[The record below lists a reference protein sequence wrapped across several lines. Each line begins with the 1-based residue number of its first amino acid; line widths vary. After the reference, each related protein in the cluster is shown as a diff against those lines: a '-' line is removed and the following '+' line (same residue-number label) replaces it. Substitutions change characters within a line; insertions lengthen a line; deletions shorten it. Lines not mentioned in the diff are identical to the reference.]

1 MVFSCTGVTSSDG
14 LVGGD
19 DGFGSKLPSAAPRRD
34 SLVSSTREMTMLL
47 YLYWDWPL
55 GCLPNKASES
65 SKTPHT
71 ELTRDICALFDQ
83 TSRLHSYWCLSSV
96 SRVPVSI
103 ATFVKR

>member
-47 YLYWDWPL
+47 YWDWPL

-65 SKTPHT
+65 SKTPHRT
-71 ELTRDICALFDQ
+71 Y
-83 TSRLHSYWCLSSV
+83 SRYLCLV
-96 SRVPVSI
+96 
-103 ATFVKR
+103 